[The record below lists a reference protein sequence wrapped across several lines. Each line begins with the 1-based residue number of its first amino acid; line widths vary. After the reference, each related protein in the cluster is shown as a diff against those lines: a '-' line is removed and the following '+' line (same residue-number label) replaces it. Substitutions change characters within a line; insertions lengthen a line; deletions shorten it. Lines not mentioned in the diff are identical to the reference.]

1 MHSVF
6 SVANFIADD
15 SHFQCAESFVSDT
28 LPLRSLNMALRLGKL
43 GEQTVVISQRGFERL
58 KFVDIYSV
66 DKNVC
71 YPKFLDRDTKARD
84 TYRKESTTLIRRSHE
99 HFTSYPEFLVAIS
112 KTCLKTL

>member
-15 SHFQCAESFVSDT
+15 SYFQCAESFVSDT
-28 LPLRSLNMALRLGKL
+28 LPLKSLNMALRLGKL

-66 DKNVC
+66 DKNVY
-71 YPKFLDRDTKARD
+71 YPKFWI
-84 TYRKESTTLIRRSHE
+84 EILIVKKSERQNRIVMISL
-99 HFTSYPEFLVAIS
+99 SEFL
-112 KTCLKTL
+112 

>member
-28 LPLRSLNMALRLGKL
+28 LPLKSLNMALHLGKL

-66 DKNVC
+66 DKNVY
-71 YPKFLDRDTKARD
+71 YPKFWI
-84 TYRKESTTLIRRSHE
+84 EILIVKKSERQNRIVMISL
-99 HFTSYPEFLVAIS
+99 SEFL
-112 KTCLKTL
+112 